1 MSGSGGSARGHGKA
15 VAGGKEVGRRVRLPR
30 GAERPITLFING
42 SKQVE
47 GLDYEIADG
56 IVTFR
61 EPIMKED
68 LRELGV
74 IRKVVLGL
82 GLVGS
87 YQKNEV
93 VDVEYRIEGRTQFAS
108 NLEVIPD

>member
-15 VAGGKEVGRRVRLPR
+15 VAGGKEVGRQVRLPR

-56 IVTFR
+56 IATFR

-74 IRKVVLGL
+74 VRKVVLGL
-82 GLVGS
+82 LLLSGIALLIRGS
-87 YQKNEV
+87 
-93 VDVEYRIEGRTQFAS
+93 
-108 NLEVIPD
+108 

>member
-15 VAGGKEVGRRVRLPR
+15 VAGGMEVGRRVRLPR
-30 GAERPITLFING
+30 GAERPITVFING

-47 GLDYEIADG
+47 GIDYEIAEG
-56 IVTFR
+56 IVIFR

-68 LRELGV
+68 LRGLGAV
-74 IRKVVLGL
+74 RKVVLGL

-87 YQKNEV
+87 YQKNERRHRV
-93 VDVEYRIEGRTQFAS
+93 SGRRPDQFAS
-108 NLEVIPD
+108 NLAVIPD

>member
-1 MSGSGGSARGHGKA
+1 
-15 VAGGKEVGRRVRLPR
+15 
-30 GAERPITLFING
+30 
-42 SKQVE
+42 
-47 GLDYEIADG
+47 
-56 IVTFR
+56 
-61 EPIMKED
+61 MKED
-68 LRELGV
+68 LRGLGV
-74 IRKVVLGL
+74 VRKVVLGL

>member
-1 MSGSGGSARGHGKA
+1 
-15 VAGGKEVGRRVRLPR
+15 VRLPR